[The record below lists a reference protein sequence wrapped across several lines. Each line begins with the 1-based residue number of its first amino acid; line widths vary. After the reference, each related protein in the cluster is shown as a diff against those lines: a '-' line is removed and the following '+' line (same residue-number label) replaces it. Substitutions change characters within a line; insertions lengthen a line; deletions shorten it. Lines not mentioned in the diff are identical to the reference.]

1 MKTNVKK
8 INSRLLSLI
17 LTIMMLVSIVPMSG
31 MTVNASA
38 VGADA
43 VKNTINSIKS
53 EYPNGSYF
61 SKNGKRCEHGS
72 IFRAYADGTICHN
85 CELHPILKSKGIS
98 TANYSNGWTCYSFA
112 SYCFTKCFGKPMA
125 AANYTVVS
133 SANLSGKTNAQK
145 YDFFKK
151 AKIGD
156 ILRTSGHYMVFIS
169 CDSEGVTVI
178 EFQPAI
184 EIGVEG

>member
-72 IFRAYADGTICHN
+72 IFKAYPN
-85 CELHPILKSKGIS
+85 
-98 TANYSNGWTCYSFA
+98 
-112 SYCFTKCFGKPMA
+112 
-125 AANYTVVS
+125 
-133 SANLSGKTNAQK
+133 GKTSDLNTPLHNPYLAFAPK
-145 YDFFKK
+145 
-151 AKIGD
+151 
-156 ILRTSGHYMVFIS
+156 
-169 CDSEGVTVI
+169 
-178 EFQPAI
+178 EFDNNLNSQASI
-184 EIGVEG
+184 